1 MPGVQHGQAGR
12 VTPIH
17 RRSSDAAPHVLVL
30 LCMYSHA
37 APCSYPPLRS
47 AGFSLAFLSPCPTSP
62 IAPPSLCSTR
72 TFKRVDQRPESLFV
86 LLWEPP
92 NSHFVGASSSHLPS
106 SSPPPVTH
114 QALWL
119 RRARAICIRAALQ
132 SERECQSHPPPAK
145 PRHLPAAFC
154 QQAMVIILMF

>member
-1 MPGVQHGQAGR
+1 MC
-12 VTPIH
+12 
-17 RRSSDAAPHVLVL
+17 
-30 LCMYSHA
+30 LCSFVYYSYA
-37 APCSYPPLRS
+37 APCSYPPPCS
-47 AGFSLAFLSPCPTSP
+47 AGFSLAFLSPCPTPP
-62 IAPPSLCSTR
+62 IAPPSLCSSR